1 MELDESMLG
10 ALVEAVLKRDERDR
24 KRDDQWGVAEELLA
38 RIAELVHN
46 LTLVTVDVN
55 GKWAGRRPDPLR
67 ITRPGEKPNNVVS
80 MSEMARRMA
89 RG

>member
-1 MELDESMLG
+1 MLG
-10 ALVEAVLKRDERDR
+10 ALVAAVLDRDERER
-24 KRDDQWGVAEELLA
+24 KEAERWGYAEELLA

-55 GKWAGRRPDPLR
+55 GKWASRRPDPLH
-67 ITRPGEKPNNVVS
+67 IARPGEKPKNVLS
-80 MSEMARRMA
+80 MSEMARRMV